1 MANNLF
7 IKAKPTA
14 MLLLLK
20 DSSQQWYP
28 SRLARESG
36 SSYVHTVNLLS
47 QLKKDGVVV
56 AEKKGKQN
64 IYRLTERGMQIAMAL
79 DELVKRCEG
88 KGEAQHVEPPEPPI
102 APVVQLEE
110 LQKIEKKIEEGERK

>member
-79 DELVKRCEG
+79 DELVKRCAGEKPEG
-88 KGEAQHVEPPEPPI
+88 KAEPPEPPI
-102 APVVQLEE
+102 APVVQPEE
-110 LQKIEKKIEEGERK
+110 LQKIEKKMEEEKK